1 MSRYN
6 LRILFGL
13 SLLQNMLLS
22 SKFRIIDNFIYPNG
36 RKLNITLPLLFVVET
51 IETTSKISIFMNY
64 FFSIYFSVGIFAIF
78 GFNVLHGHDNVLLIL
93 TVQTIHSNIN
103 VDQRRKMQ
111 LILWNW
117 IYSVCTVFIGIM
129 QSACFS
135 AVFRSTKFVDIGVD
149 YLLISVDLNL
159 IYAIRIIML
168 LKMYLCKFGDNL
180 LTDGL

>member
-22 SKFRIIDNFIYPNG
+22 SKFRITDNFIYPNG

-93 TVQTIHSNIN
+93 TF
-103 VDQRRKMQ
+103 RRSIQISM
-111 LILWNW
+111 LIKGVKCNLF
-117 IYSVCTVFIGIM
+117 YGIGSIAYA
-129 QSACFS
+129 QFLLVLCRVHVSPPCF
-135 AVFRSTKFVDIGVD
+135 
-149 YLLISVDLNL
+149 DLPNS
-159 IYAIRIIML
+159 
-168 LKMYLCKFGDNL
+168 
-180 LTDGL
+180 